1 MRNSGIDSIAG
12 FFVLYIAVG
21 HALSRYGI
29 TTAKDGIFPFPFLYF
44 FMPWFF
50 FKGGMYFKHKDN
62 KTALMSSYK
71 RLIIPFI
78 VYSVVGC
85 VIYNGIAFFCDTP
98 LYSVKRWAIG
108 LLVQGSIDEN
118 KPLWF
123 LLSLFFVKL
132 IANKITP
139 PNYSKVIIYIFIA
152 IGILIASL
160 SNMFSHHIPFWLF
173 NTASG
178 LVYFLFGYL
187 IKETKNYLGL
197 TLAFIIWFSIS
208 FFMPVGVDMRHN
220 TVHYGYYWTWWL
232 YSLGGIYL
240 VNTCVSMIPSHIIES
255 KYNFLRICGEYS
267 MEIYVTHWIVILIPF
282 ALGMV

>member
-98 LYSVKRWAIG
+98 LYSVKSWAIG

-139 PNYSKVIIYIFIA
+139 PPIIQR
-152 IGILIASL
+152 L
-160 SNMFSHHIPFWLF
+160 
-173 NTASG
+173 
-178 LVYFLFGYL
+178 
-187 IKETKNYLGL
+187 
-197 TLAFIIWFSIS
+197 
-208 FFMPVGVDMRHN
+208 
-220 TVHYGYYWTWWL
+220 
-232 YSLGGIYL
+232 
-240 VNTCVSMIPSHIIES
+240 
-255 KYNFLRICGEYS
+255 
-267 MEIYVTHWIVILIPF
+267 
-282 ALGMV
+282 